1 MEGATEPE
9 ALQHRAY
16 YKMGLFVYDNAKV
29 VLLLTLILCGSLAS
43 LMTLE
48 PRYAEG
54 YGEGDL
60 ESVHGWD
67 AARIG
72 FTSENESDSF
82 SFHVLFHHPG
92 ASHEDEAIQSAM
104 METVSPMAESEHVSI
119 EYPWFTN
126 EVNRT
131 ELVSS
136 VNPEW
141 TRVKIE
147 VNLDRDGSKALL
159 KEHFDDLVLPDD
171 APEGMDKWVT
181 DNLAI
186 DVTFDLTLKDELI
199 QAELLAAPLTL
210 IILLLVFGS
219 LVAAGLPVLSG
230 VYTVLA
236 AVGIVT
242 GLSYV
247 FDDITVYANNIVSLL
262 GIGLSVDYS
271 LFIVNRFR
279 EELGRGRDH
288 RTAVAMTSA
297 TAGRAIFFS
306 GMTVI
311 VGLMGMLFFENT
323 GLPSLGWGGICATA
337 VALTSSIVL
346 LPAIL
351 SLLGER
357 VNSFKVP
364 FSFGVDTGEEG
375 FWSNIA
381 SGVMKRPF
389 AVLVPAVIVLM
400 LAGSPFLQ
408 AEYGITTYRALSPDD
423 ESRQGMELT
432 DDNWPE
438 YISNTALAVFE
449 IEEGVDPLHEENI
462 RSLYRFS
469 QEILSIDGTSY
480 VRSHGHFD
488 VNMSENEVVD
498 FWNSSKDGDLS
509 PMEAMLISAQR
520 EYMNESFIG
529 NGVVLLVVGIEGDES
544 SVSSREVVLSIR
556 ELETKNDQFGG
567 STTVNVA
574 GVAAY
579 NQDVIEAVAENL
591 PISLAFILITSYIL
605 IFLQVRSVVLPL
617 KALIMNVLSVSASF
631 GVLVWIFQMGNGA
644 DLLNFTPQ
652 PIDPTTPVM
661 IFAILFGLSMDY
673 EVLMLSRIHEEWER
687 TGDNTKSV
695 AVGLQKSGRI
705 ITSAALVMVT
715 VFSAFGLSSVSLMKQ
730 FGFMLALG
738 VAVDATLVRALVV
751 PSTMRLMG
759 ELNWY
764 APSWLVS
771 RDGKTEDSSP
781 SEQDA

>member
-159 KEHFDDLVLPDD
+159 KEHFDDMVLPDD

-408 AEYGITTYRALSPDD
+408 AEYGITTYKALSPDD

-498 FWNSSKDGDLS
+498 FWNSSKDGDLP

>member
-104 METVSPMAESEHVSI
+104 METVSPMAESEYVSI

-408 AEYGITTYRALSPDD
+408 AEYGITTYKALSPDD

-567 STTVNVA
+567 TATVNVA

>member
-1 MEGATEPE
+1 MCMEGATEPE
-9 ALQHRAY
+9 ALEHRTY

-29 VLLLTLILCGSLAS
+29 VLILTLILCGSLAS

-72 FTSENESDSF
+72 FTTENESDSF

-92 ASHEDEAIQSAM
+92 ASHEDESVQNAM
-104 METVSPMAESEHVSI
+104 METVSPMVENEHVSV
-119 EYPWFTN
+119 EYPWLTN
-126 EVNRT
+126 EVNRS
-131 ELVSS
+131 EFVSS

-141 TRVKIE
+141 TRIKIE

-159 KEHFDDLVLPDD
+159 KDNFDDLVLPDD
-171 APEGMDKWVT
+171 APEGMEKWVT

-186 DVTFDLTLKDELI
+186 DVTFDLTLKEELI
-199 QAELLAAPLTL
+199 QAELISAPLTL

-279 EELGRGRDH
+279 EELSRGRDH
-288 RTAVAMTSA
+288 RTAIAMTSA

-346 LPAIL
+346 LPAAL
-351 SLLGER
+351 SLLGDR

-364 FSFGVDTGEEG
+364 FSLGVDTSEEG
-375 FWSNIA
+375 FWSNVA

-389 AVLVPAVIVLM
+389 GVLVPAVIVLM

-408 AEYGITTYRALSPDD
+408 AEYGITTYKALSPDD

-432 DDNWPE
+432 DDYWPE

-449 IEEGVDPLHEENI
+449 VEEGVDPLLESNI

-469 QEILSIDGTSY
+469 KEILEVEGATY
-480 VRSHGHFD
+480 VRSHAHFD
-488 VNMSENEVVD
+488 LNMSEDEVVE
-498 FWNSSKDGDLS
+498 FWDYSRDEERSSTESMLLS
-509 PMEAMLISAQR
+509 SQR
-520 EYMNESFIG
+520 EYLKESFIG
-529 NGVVLLVVGIEGDES
+529 NNVVLLVVGIEGDES
-544 SVSSREVVLSIR
+544 SVSARETVLSIR
-556 ELETKNDQFGG
+556 GLETKDDQFGG
-567 STTVNVA
+567 SSEVNVA

-605 IFLQVRSVVLPL
+605 IFLQVRSVILPL

-644 DLLNFTPQ
+644 ELLNFTPQ

-759 ELNWY
+759 DLNWY

-771 RDGKTEDSSP
+771 KEGSSDSTE
-781 SEQDA
+781 EE